1 MIIILI
7 LTYIVIAVCVH
18 AYGLAV
24 LKHHRYID
32 VWYSI
37 GYDEEDIFIVS
48 MLWLPCLIADIVM
61 LPFKGLHL
69 LISILCDAIFNKKVK

>member
-7 LTYIVIAVCVH
+7 LTYIVIGVCVH

-24 LKHHRYID
+24 LKRHRYID

-37 GYDEEDIFIVS
+37 GNHEDDIFIVS
-48 MLWLPCLIADIVM
+48 ILWLPYLIAYIVM

-69 LISILCDAIFNKKVK
+69 LIFILCDAIFNKKVK